1 MCIRDSRGG
10 RAAAHRPA
18 ARRTQVSSPL
28 LVVHWLC
35 VFPSYIYALRLLLAK
50 AGVLAADAEVLDLD
64 SGDGVAFHLALLAAA
79 ASAATCG
86 AALCRAVHGDYHAW
100 AARALQA
107 ELS

>member
-1 MCIRDSRGG
+1 M
-10 RAAAHRPA
+10 
-18 ARRTQVSSPL
+18 SSPL